1 MTRNVLTIGG
11 LSAVL
16 LLSGC
21 GSDSNPA
28 ADATAPGAT
37 TPPPATTTTPAAGVQ
52 GTWRGSIN
60 SPTPSS
66 RLLETIVLSDG
77 TLWMAYSTANDPAQT
92 DALINAAG
100 IIKGSGTPDET
111 TGTFTVTNARQL
123 SLEDNVRTGV
133 DVNASFVTGSSLS
146 GSITRDAGPVT
157 TSLPSPADF
166 SSLYRMAYNS
176 NLTLQHL
183 AGTYQGSL
191 STTLG
196 KHSASLTIIEGGA
209 ITGSDN
215 TGCTMTGTATPRDRG
230 NVFDVTLTFGNEA
243 GCGANAA
250 TPMTGVASLESSRL
264 GMLALDGDMRKAFI
278 FSGNR

>member
-21 GSDSNPA
+21 GSDSNSA
-28 ADATAPGAT
+28 ADAPGAT
-37 TPPPATTTTPAAGVQ
+37 TPPPTTTPASGAQ
-52 GTWRGSIN
+52 GSWRGTIN

-66 RLLETIVLSDG
+66 RLLETIVLDDG

-111 TGTFTVTNARQL
+111 TGTFNVTNARQL

-133 DVNASFVTGSSLS
+133 DVNASFVTGSSVS
-146 GSITRDAGPVT
+146 GSITRDPGPGT
-157 TSLPSPADF
+157 TALPSPADF
-166 SSLYRMAYNS
+166 STLYRMAYNS

-196 KHSASLTIIEGGA
+196 KHSASLTIDDSGA

-215 TGCTMTGTATPRDRG
+215 TGCTMSGTATPRARG
-230 NVFDVTLTFGNEA
+230 NVFDLALTFGNEA
-243 GCGANAA
+243 GCGTNAA
-250 TPMTGVASLESSRL
+250 TEMAGVVSLESSRI
-264 GMLALDGDMRKAFI
+264 GALALDDDMRKAFI
-278 FSGNR
+278 FAGNR